1 MGCLESASD
10 TGPTVASSSVVIEQV
25 TLKTS
30 DGLALE
36 GELAVPDSVSAAAV
50 LAHPHPQFGGSMR
63 SIVIGALFSAL
74 PDAGVACLRFNFRGV
89 EGSEGTFD
97 DGRGE
102 RLDIVGA
109 LDVLHPITEGLP
121 LLLAGWSFGADTS
134 LDVDDSRAT
143 AWFAV
148 APPLRRAGDYAAARD
163 PRPKLVAVPEHDQ
176 FRSPDSARP
185 ILRDWVNAQM
195 EIVKGADHFLVGR
208 TDKAVELFLS
218 FVKSLSPA
226 QRPQ

>member
-1 MGCLESASD
+1 
-10 TGPTVASSSVVIEQV
+10 VVIERV

-36 GELAVPDSVSAAAV
+36 GELAVPDDVSAAAV
-50 LAHPHPQFGGSMR
+50 LAHPHPQFGGNMR

-97 DGRGE
+97 DGRAE
-102 RLDIVGA
+102 RLDIVAA

-134 LDVDDSRAT
+134 LDVDDERTT

-148 APPLRRAGDYAAARD
+148 APPLRRNSDYAAARD

-185 ILRDWVNAQM
+185 ILRAWENTRM

-208 TDKAVELFLS
+208 TDKAVNLFLS
-218 FVKSLSPA
+218 FAKSLSSA
-226 QRPQ
+226 

>member
-1 MGCLESASD
+1 
-10 TGPTVASSSVVIEQV
+10 
-25 TLKTS
+25 
-30 DGLALE
+30 
-36 GELAVPDSVSAAAV
+36 V
-50 LAHPHPQFGGSMR
+50 LAHPHPQFGGNMR

-102 RLDIVGA
+102 RLDIVAA

-121 LLLAGWSFGADTS
+121 LVLAGWSFGADTS
-134 LDVDDSRAT
+134 LAVGDERAT

-148 APPLRRAGDYAAARD
+148 APPLRRDGDYAAARD

-185 ILRDWVNAQM
+185 ILHDWVNTQV
-195 EIVKGADHFLVGR
+195 EVVKGADHFLVGR
-208 TDKAVELFLS
+208 TDKAVELLLS
-218 FVKSLSPA
+218 FLKALSPE
-226 QRPQ
+226 

>member
-1 MGCLESASD
+1 MALER
-10 TGPTVASSSVVIEQV
+10 V

-30 DGLALE
+30 DGLVLE
-36 GELAVPDSVSAAAV
+36 GELAVPEEPWCAAV
-50 LAHPHPQFGGSMR
+50 LAHPHPQYGGSMR
-63 SIVIGALFSAL
+63 SIVIGALFAAL
-74 PDAGVACLRFNFRGV
+74 PDNGIAALRFNFRGV
-89 EGSEGTFD
+89 EGSEGEFD

-102 RLDIVGA
+102 RHDIVAA

-134 LDVDDSRAT
+134 LDVVDERLA

-148 APPLRRAGDYAAARD
+148 APPLRHGGDYEAATD
-163 PRPKLVAVPEHDQ
+163 PRPKFVAVPEHDQ
-176 FRSPDSARP
+176 FRSPSAANP
-185 ILRDWVNAQM
+185 ILSSWTNTEV

-218 FVKSLSPA
+218 FAKPLSPA
-226 QRPQ
+226 